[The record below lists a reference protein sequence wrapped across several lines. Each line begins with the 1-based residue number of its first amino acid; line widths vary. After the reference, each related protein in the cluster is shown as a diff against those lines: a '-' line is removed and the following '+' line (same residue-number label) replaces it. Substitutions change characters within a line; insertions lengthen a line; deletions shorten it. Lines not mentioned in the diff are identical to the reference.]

1 MPLGYKEPPDAL
13 ANRAATP
20 ADGDGG
26 TSPTVPPAA
35 AKDVPE
41 YRQPGAA
48 VPFSGPALIDELM
61 AKVPDSGFTEADVPG
76 ERVRRLL
83 QWQTGNPRYVGWLAA
98 YLNRFGE
105 FFGME
110 NRIMRYRIKPW
121 PVTLGFGL
129 PGVALWVLQW
139 WMPEWNAAWGR
150 PLGIYTGLVRFGMM
164 LAGAYCIFAAW
175 PYYIRDGE
183 TPAQRTKEF
192 AALDEARRGFHR
204 KIHR

>member
-13 ANRAATP
+13 ATGDDKPAAGGGGSTP
-20 ADGDGG
+20 GA
-26 TSPTVPPAA
+26 PPAGH
-35 AKDVPE
+35 DTPE

-48 VPFSGPALIDELM
+48 VPFSGPALIDEVM
-61 AKVPDSGFTEADVPG
+61 ADVPDSGFSEAGVPS

-83 QWQTGNPRYVGWLAA
+83 QWQTGNPRSVSWLSA

-110 NRIMRYRIKPW
+110 SRIMRYRLKPW
-121 PVTLGFGL
+121 PVTLGFGAA
-129 PGVALWVLQW
+129 GVALWVLQW
-139 WMPEWNAAWGR
+139 WMPEWNEAWGR
-150 PLGIYTGLVRFGMM
+150 PFGYYTGLVRFGMM

-175 PYYIRDGE
+175 PLYIRDGE
-183 TPAQRTKEF
+183 TPAQRTQEF